1 MVKDCVGFE
10 SWYVP
15 KTSKDLERIAADN
28 TRAFRSFVRVS
39 SSKAL
44 SRNPASIELSV
55 SVVRAQ
61 SPFTPAVRMTSP
73 HLAISSR

>member
-44 SRNPASIELSV
+44 SRNPASI
-55 SVVRAQ
+55 
-61 SPFTPAVRMTSP
+61 
-73 HLAISSR
+73 